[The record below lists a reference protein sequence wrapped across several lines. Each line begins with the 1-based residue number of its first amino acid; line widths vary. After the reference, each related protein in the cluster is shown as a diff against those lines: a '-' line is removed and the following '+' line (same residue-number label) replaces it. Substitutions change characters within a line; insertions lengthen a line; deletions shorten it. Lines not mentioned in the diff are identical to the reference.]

1 MMVFLRNLLGTILVI
16 GMLIMLTACAPSL
29 YSKNE
34 VLEILSERYGEEFVI
49 IETLNDKLSLVAP
62 SSDLVKEEVYSV
74 APNSDSASIFWVQQ
88 EVTKRGGVFVTYAH
102 GVEDTLT
109 FDYFVKS
116 FCSFLQTNKIDS
128 FFAVGHEEIEVIE
141 YLAEPHL
148 QGGIIYIY
156 ITEESTAEIVT
167 QVFNFI
173 DTLYDE
179 YPSKDEFKKIHL
191 GIRFYDKSKITRHEL
206 FKSSLFIP
214 TYRLYDPYDEDK
226 TDIASMLE
234 EINIYYYGNPN
245 S

>member
-1 MMVFLRNLLGTILVI
+1 MAFLRNLLGIILVI
-16 GMLIMLTACAPSL
+16 GMLLMLAACAPSL

-49 IETLNDKLSLVAP
+49 VETLNNKLPLVAP

-74 APNSDSASIFWVQQ
+74 ASSSDPANVFWVQQ
-88 EVTKRGGVFVTYAH
+88 EVAKRGGLFVTYAR

-109 FDYFVKS
+109 FDYFLRS

-141 YLAEPHL
+141 YLTEPHL

-156 ITEESTAEIVT
+156 ITEETAPEIVT
-167 QVFNFI
+167 KIFDFI
-173 DTLYDE
+173 NTLYDE

-206 FKSSLFIP
+206 YESSLYTP
-214 TYRLYDPYDEDK
+214 TYRLYDPYDEDE

-234 EINIYYYGNPN
+234 DINIYYYGNPN
-245 S
+245 G